1 MIKREYKKL
10 IQKNRDHCEN
20 CALVKEFCIC
30 EFVPSIKSDIK
41 FILLTHSNELK
52 KRTNTG
58 ILIEK
63 SMKNT
68 KIIEW
73 IRKEPSKEL
82 LEIINSDKEVYLL
95 YPETDSENASEE
107 VDECKP
113 SREIK
118 SNLNQDKIISE
129 LEDRESK
136 NDNKKK
142 YIIILDGTWQ
152 EAQKMFNRSEYLKDV
167 KRLSLTP
174 DRLSEYK
181 LRRKKDENH
190 LCTAEAAIITLMMFG
205 EEDNSDKLKSYFEK
219 FQTNY
224 KYSQS
229 N

>member
-10 IQKNRDHCEN
+10 IQKDRDHCEN

-30 EFVPSIKSDIK
+30 EFVPKIESDIK
-41 FILLTHSNELK
+41 YILLTHSNELK

-58 ILIEK
+58 ILIEQ

-73 IRKEPSKEL
+73 IRKEPSKKL
-82 LEIINSDKEVYLL
+82 LDIINSDKDVYLL
-95 YPETDSENASEE
+95 YPEADSENASEE
-107 VDECKP
+107 VNECKF

-118 SNLNQDKIISE
+118 SNINQDKFISE
-129 LEDRESK
+129 LDDQKSE
-136 NDNKKK
+136 NDNKEK

-152 EAQKMFNRSEYLKDV
+152 EAQKMFNRSDYLKRV

-174 DRLSEYK
+174 DSLSEYK

-190 LCTAEAAIITLMMFG
+190 LCTVEAAIITLMMFD
-205 EEDNSDKLKSYFEK
+205 EEDNSNKLKNYFEK

>member
-1 MIKREYKKL
+1 MIKREYSKL
-10 IQKNRDHCEN
+10 IQKDREHCEG

-30 EFVPSIKSDIK
+30 ELKKNLESKVN

-58 ILIEK
+58 V
-63 SMKNT
+63 
-68 KIIEW
+68 IIERNMKSTRVIEW
-73 IRKEPSKEL
+73 MRKEPSKEL
-82 LEIINSDKEVYLL
+82 LDIINSELDVYLL
-95 YPETDSENASEE
+95 YPDIEE
-107 VDECKP
+107 F
-113 SREIK
+113 
-118 SNLNQDKIISE
+118 QDKTFENLPNKDKEILSDKE
-129 LEDRESK
+129 LLETSCIKIADDLSQGNE
-136 NDNKKK
+136 K

-152 EAQKMFNRSEYLKDV
+152 EAQKMFNRSEYLKNI

-174 DRLSEYK
+174 ENLSEYK

-190 LCTAEAAIITLMMFG
+190 LCTVEAAIITLMKFG
-205 EEDNSDKLKSYFEK
+205 ENENSDSLKSYFEL